1 MSFVVGEQFRRGAA
15 PKFFEFLGELARD
28 AELSIWQDVDASV
41 ERFRQTIRRFEK
53 DRCLFARGG
62 CAQLALASA
71 AFDRKKPTEEK
82 FVGRKSGADQR
93 CENRGGSWNNCE
105 RQLALDAFANQ
116 SRARIGKARRP
127 RVGNKRNLF
136 AGREPLDQ
144 LSRAHRFVVLMITNQ
159 RLVDLVTLQ
168 ENSGM
173 ARVLRCDKIDI
184 FQNLQGAQCDIA
196 KISNRCGN
204 DVKHLGLSKA
214 KALAQN
220 ELIKRRRL

>member
-82 FVGRKSGADQR
+82 FVGRKSRTDQR
-93 CENRGGSWNNCE
+93 GENRGGSWNNCE

-127 RVGNKRNLF
+127 RVS
-136 AGREPLDQ
+136 DQ
-144 LSRAHRFVVLMITNQ
+144 SDRLARGQPFDELRAAHRFVVLMI
-159 RLVDLVTLQ
+159 
-168 ENSGM
+168 
-173 ARVLRCDKIDI
+173 
-184 FQNLQGAQCDIA
+184 
-196 KISNRCGN
+196 
-204 DVKHLGLSKA
+204 
-214 KALAQN
+214 
-220 ELIKRRRL
+220 